1 MEVGVCCPLSFDKT
15 ILTVFDLMSMVENTD
30 SFLFLQNLLCLA
42 DKSLQ
47 LE

>member
-1 MEVGVCCPLSFDKT
+1 MFCPLSFNKY
-15 ILTVFDLMSMVENTD
+15 ILTVFDLMSMAENTD
-30 SFLFLQNLLCLA
+30 SFLFLQNLLLLP